1 MKGSPPPLVKHAL
14 MRQAPVQADVSVP
27 NATDTSELNQE
38 ADRGASGG
46 GADGKPTP
54 PSILTSPPYS
64 RVKMMIH
71 SGPNISMFTDV
82 LGQPSNTADHS
93 VLPELEDIPK
103 SLWAT
108 HDNNVGFIDCPPYKA
123 RLKHGTPVYCKQY
136 PLSPD
141 LHKRF
146 TQDLRRINDIVV
158 PITPLVPDVSAILT
172 AIPAHHHFFTVED
185 ICSLYQST
193 QTANH
198 FSHLRFR

>member
-1 MKGSPPPLVKHAL
+1 
-14 MRQAPVQADVSVP
+14 
-27 NATDTSELNQE
+27 
-38 ADRGASGG
+38 
-46 GADGKPTP
+46 
-54 PSILTSPPYS
+54 
-64 RVKMMIH
+64 MMIH

-198 FSHLRFR
+198 FSHLRFRVGNTRGAISPRASWTPWLCSSLLSAQVAELMALTSACHLFRDQVVTICTDSRHAFGVAHDF